1 MTIRENFGLALRS
14 VRRLRK
20 VPQEALDQV
29 SSRTYVSTLER
40 GLKSPTLDKINS
52 ISEALNIHPLTLV
65 AYTYLRQAS
74 LAEQQ
79 ALLRRVEAELAEL
92 AAYDACK

>member
-1 MTIRENFGLALRS
+1 MTIRENFGLALRT

-52 ISEALNIHPLTLV
+52 IAEALDIHPLTLV
-65 AYTYLRQAS
+65 AYTYLRQS
-74 LAEQQ
+74 STAEQQ
-79 ALLRRVEAELAEL
+79 TLLRRVQTELAEL
-92 AAYDACK
+92 AAYDADR